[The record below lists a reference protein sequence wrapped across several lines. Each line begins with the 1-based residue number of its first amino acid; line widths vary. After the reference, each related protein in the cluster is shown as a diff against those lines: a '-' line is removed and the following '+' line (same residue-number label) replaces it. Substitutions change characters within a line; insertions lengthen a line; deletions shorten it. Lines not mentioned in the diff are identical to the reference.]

1 MNSLHAVYPGPIGSY
16 HLLGQPIAVLRVT
29 RRTHGTNRPATGPF
43 VHYPPLHMNT
53 FAPVPEMAFKSF
65 TTRRQW
71 HNTLMMVYLSP
82 FLLLVGVL
90 LLAMKGYHWG
100 LVAAGVL
107 VLAGSLIALA
117 RDLGDRCHYSFRNET
132 LILETKGHR
141 EEIPLAEVVDA
152 SLIDRMAAR
161 EYIRSRSGQV
171 SDGRKAQ
178 DIRKEFIRFC
188 SVDIG
193 MRSITLGLGRS
204 VIDRLPMSKQ
214 DLVLLRLRGGK
225 AYLLS
230 PKYNQ
235 DLVDVVSRAISS
247 RSSF

>member
-1 MNSLHAVYPGPIGSY
+1 MPTKTY
-16 HLLGQPIAVLRVT
+16 
-29 RRTHGTNRPATGPF
+29 
-43 VHYPPLHMNT
+43 
-53 FAPVPEMAFKSF
+53 

-71 HNTLMMVYLSP
+71 HNTLLMVWMSP
-82 FLLLVGVL
+82 FLLLFGVL
-90 LLAMKGYHWG
+90 ALAMYGKM
-100 LVAAGVL
+100 VVL
-107 VLAGSLIALA
+107 VVAGILVVAGMIIALL
-117 RDLGDRCHYSFRNET
+117 RDLSGQSIYTVKQNILT
-132 LILETKGHR
+132 LSNRTGSVQYDMD
-141 EEIPLAEVVDA
+141 EVVDA

-247 RSSF
+247 RSSY

>member
-1 MNSLHAVYPGPIGSY
+1 MPTKTY
-16 HLLGQPIAVLRVT
+16 
-29 RRTHGTNRPATGPF
+29 
-43 VHYPPLHMNT
+43 
-53 FAPVPEMAFKSF
+53 

-71 HNTLMMVYLSP
+71 HNTLLMVWMSP
-82 FLLLVGVL
+82 FLLLFGVL
-90 LLAMKGYHWG
+90 ALAMYGKM
-100 LVAAGVL
+100 VVL
-107 VLAGSLIALA
+107 VVAGIMVVAGMIIALL
-117 RDLGDRCHYSFRNET
+117 RDLSGQSIYTVKQNILT
-132 LILETKGHR
+132 LSNRTGSVQYDMD
-141 EEIPLAEVVDA
+141 EVVDA

>member
-1 MNSLHAVYPGPIGSY
+1 
-16 HLLGQPIAVLRVT
+16 
-29 RRTHGTNRPATGPF
+29 
-43 VHYPPLHMNT
+43 MNT

-161 EYIRSRSGQV
+161 EYIRAKVSANPDKKEKKRQIRSFV
-171 SDGRKAQ
+171 
-178 DIRKEFIRFC
+178 RFC
-188 SVDIG
+188 TVDIG
-193 MRSITLGLGRS
+193 LTSLTLGLGRS
-204 VIDRLPMSKQ
+204 MIDRLPLAKY
-214 DLVLLRLRGGK
+214 DLVLLRTRNHGDH
-225 AYLLS
+225 LLS

-235 DLVDVVSRAISS
+235 DLVDTVSRSIRS
-247 RSSF
+247 RN